1 MKVVMDDDLIIL
13 YLNRFYIESIDFSDK
28 ESLQK
33 YLKKL
38 LLKLQDNYSLEFNGY
53 YNITLYVDKNYGVII
68 EVKKEEL
75 EYLDY
80 FGNSLEINTKIL
92 EDSFLYEVNDI
103 EFNDDYLVYI
113 LNDHVYIK
121 FKKNISNVS
130 MGFIIE
136 NVNRIIYGKETKRI
150 IKRAKIVRW

>member
-103 EFNDDYLVYI
+103 DFNDDYLVYI

-150 IKRAKIVRW
+150 IKRAKIVR

>member
-103 EFNDDYLVYI
+103 DFNDDYLVYI

-136 NVNRIIYGKETKRI
+136 NVNRIIYGKESKRI
-150 IKRAKIVRW
+150 IKRAKIVR